1 MKIKCLSLALC
12 LCLLIGM
19 ALPLASCKKSEP
31 TPPEGT
37 YTRMTVDINPSVEFM
52 VDDQNKVVSVT
63 ALNDDGSI
71 LIAGEA
77 FVGKTPEEATRMVV
91 SLATDAG
98 YLVKGEIHVENTDES
113 QKVEISVSGNS
124 DYAKELAKN
133 VKSNVEKYLKDN
145 KITATVTDFWGQP
158 VAGMPVTLTQGSREN
173 IKITTPVDLIIVEA
187 LRKVVIED
195 GLFTEDEVKNMTE
208 EQLYKALAAGRIETA
223 QLLTA
228 EMREAYYRAKDYKI
242 SFVEKQATA
251 DIISGMGA
259 TYKVL
264 MSGYSTALAAY
275 STSIDKLDAL
285 RYSLLVDPESAYQK
299 ALASLRDAKEDLLK
313 EKKLIFSVK
322 DGDKAYAEIS
332 ASFKLSE
339 ETYNKALKAVEDAGA
354 AANKAMETAIAALRE
369 IEAQLKA
376 LEEKLRENEDISAK
390 LTAEA
395 QNLEDTLNKAKDN
408 FFAEFEAAHKS
419 DIEKAEAD
427 LEAKKQEL
435 IAAAKG

>member
-1 MKIKCLSLALC
+1 MKIKRLSLALC

-113 QKVEISVSGNS
+113 QKIEISVSGNS

-133 VKSNVEKYLKDN
+133 VKSDVEKYLKDN
-145 KITATVTDFWGQP
+145 KITATVES
-158 VAGMPVTLTQGSREN
+158 VKAKTLDEM
-173 IKITTPVDLIIVEA
+173 
-187 LRKVVIED
+187 RKVVIAD
-195 GLFTEDEVKNMTE
+195 GLFTEDEVKDMTE

-322 DGDKAYAEIS
+322 DGDKTYAEIS

-369 IEAQLKA
+369 VETQLKA

>member
-133 VKSNVEKYLKDN
+133 VKSDVEKYLKDN
-145 KITATVTDFWGQP
+145 KITATVES
-158 VAGMPVTLTQGSREN
+158 VKAKTLDEM
-173 IKITTPVDLIIVEA
+173 
-187 LRKVVIED
+187 RKVVIED

-259 TYKVL
+259 TYKAL
-264 MSGYSTALAAY
+264 MSGYSAALAAY

-322 DGDKAYAEIS
+322 DGDKTYVEIS

-339 ETYNKALKAVEDAGA
+339 EAYNKALKAVEDAGA

-369 IEAQLKA
+369 VEAQLKA

-395 QNLEDTLNKAKDN
+395 QKLEDTLNKAKDN

>member
-77 FVGKTPEEATRMVV
+77 FVGKTPEEATQLVV

-113 QKVEISVSGNS
+113 QKIEISVSGNS

-133 VKSNVEKYLKDN
+133 VKSDVEKYLKDN
-145 KITATVTDFWGQP
+145 KITATVES
-158 VAGMPVTLTQGSREN
+158 VKAKTLDEM
-173 IKITTPVDLIIVEA
+173 
-187 LRKVVIED
+187 RKVVIED

-251 DIISGMGA
+251 DIISGMEEA
-259 TYKVL
+259 NKAVMTL
-264 MSGYSTALAAY
+264 YSTALDTY
-275 STSIDKLDAL
+275 SKSIEALDEL

-322 DGDKAYAEIS
+322 DGDKTYAEIS

>member
-133 VKSNVEKYLKDN
+133 VKSDVEKYLKDN
-145 KITATVTDFWGQP
+145 KITATVES
-158 VAGMPVTLTQGSREN
+158 VKAKTLDEM
-173 IKITTPVDLIIVEA
+173 
-187 LRKVVIED
+187 RKVVIED

-275 STSIDKLDAL
+275 STSIDTLDDL

-322 DGDKAYAEIS
+322 DGDKTYVEIS

-369 IEAQLKA
+369 VETQLKA

-395 QNLEDTLNKAKDN
+395 QKLEDTLNKAKDN

>member
-133 VKSNVEKYLKDN
+133 VKSDVEKYLKDN
-145 KITATVTDFWGQP
+145 KITATVES
-158 VAGMPVTLTQGSREN
+158 VKAKTLDEM
-173 IKITTPVDLIIVEA
+173 
-187 LRKVVIED
+187 RKVVIED

-275 STSIDKLDAL
+275 STSIDTLDAL

-313 EKKLIFSVK
+313 ERKLIFSVK
-322 DGDKAYAEIS
+322 DGDKTYVEIS

-369 IEAQLKA
+369 IETQLKA

>member
-133 VKSNVEKYLKDN
+133 VKSDVEKYLKDN
-145 KITATVTDFWGQP
+145 KITATVES
-158 VAGMPVTLTQGSREN
+158 VKAKTLDEM
-173 IKITTPVDLIIVEA
+173 
-187 LRKVVIED
+187 RKVVIED
-195 GLFTEDEVKNMTE
+195 GLFTEDEVKDMTE

-275 STSIDKLDAL
+275 STSIDTLDEL

-322 DGDKAYAEIS
+322 DGDKTYAEIS
-332 ASFKLSE
+332 TSFKLSE

-369 IEAQLKA
+369 IETQLKA

>member
-133 VKSNVEKYLKDN
+133 VKSDVEKYLKDN
-145 KITATVTDFWGQP
+145 KITATVES
-158 VAGMPVTLTQGSREN
+158 VKAKTLDEM
-173 IKITTPVDLIIVEA
+173 
-187 LRKVVIED
+187 RKVVIED
-195 GLFTEDEVKNMTE
+195 GLFTEDEVKDMTE

-322 DGDKAYAEIS
+322 DGDKTYAEIS

-395 QNLEDTLNKAKDN
+395 QKLEDTLNKAKDN

>member
-133 VKSNVEKYLKDN
+133 VKSDVEKYLKDN
-145 KITATVTDFWGQP
+145 KITATVES
-158 VAGMPVTLTQGSREN
+158 VKAKTLDEM
-173 IKITTPVDLIIVEA
+173 
-187 LRKVVIED
+187 RKVVIED

-251 DIISGMGA
+251 DIISGMEEA
-259 TYKVL
+259 NKAVMTL
-264 MSGYSTALAAY
+264 YSTALDTY
-275 STSIDKLDAL
+275 SKSIEALDEL

-322 DGDKAYAEIS
+322 DGDKTYVEIS

-369 IEAQLKA
+369 VEAQLKA

>member
-77 FVGKTPEEATRMVV
+77 FVGKTPEEATQLVV

-133 VKSNVEKYLKDN
+133 VKSDVEKYLKDN
-145 KITATVTDFWGQP
+145 KITATVES
-158 VAGMPVTLTQGSREN
+158 VKAKTLDEM
-173 IKITTPVDLIIVEA
+173 
-187 LRKVVIED
+187 RKVVIED

-275 STSIDKLDAL
+275 STSIDTLDEL

-322 DGDKAYAEIS
+322 DGDKTYAEIS

>member
-19 ALPLASCKKSEP
+19 ALPLASCNKSEP

-133 VKSNVEKYLKDN
+133 VKSDVEKYLKDN
-145 KITATVTDFWGQP
+145 KITATVES
-158 VAGMPVTLTQGSREN
+158 VKAKTLDEM
-173 IKITTPVDLIIVEA
+173 
-187 LRKVVIED
+187 RKVVIED
-195 GLFTEDEVKNMTE
+195 GLFTEDEVKDMTE

-322 DGDKAYAEIS
+322 DGDKTYAEIS

-369 IEAQLKA
+369 IETQLKA

>member
-133 VKSNVEKYLKDN
+133 VKSDVEKYLKDN
-145 KITATVTDFWGQP
+145 KITATVES
-158 VAGMPVTLTQGSREN
+158 VKAKTLDEM
-173 IKITTPVDLIIVEA
+173 
-187 LRKVVIED
+187 RKVVIED

-313 EKKLIFSVK
+313 ERKLIFSVK
-322 DGDKAYAEIS
+322 DGDKTYVEIS

-339 ETYNKALKAVEDAGA
+339 EVYNKALKAVEDAGA

-369 IEAQLKA
+369 VEAQLKA

>member
-133 VKSNVEKYLKDN
+133 VKSDVEKYLKDN
-145 KITATVTDFWGQP
+145 KITATVES
-158 VAGMPVTLTQGSREN
+158 VKAKTLDEM
-173 IKITTPVDLIIVEA
+173 
-187 LRKVVIED
+187 RKVVVED
-195 GLFTEDEVKNMTE
+195 GLFTEDEVKDMTE

-259 TYKVL
+259 SYKVL

-275 STSIDKLDAL
+275 STSIDTLDKL

-322 DGDKAYAEIS
+322 DGDKTYAEIS

-369 IEAQLKA
+369 VEAQLKA

-435 IAAAKG
+435 ITAAKG

>member
-1 MKIKCLSLALC
+1 MKIRCLSLALC

-133 VKSNVEKYLKDN
+133 VKSDVEKYLKDN
-145 KITATVTDFWGQP
+145 KITATVES
-158 VAGMPVTLTQGSREN
+158 VKAKTLDEM
-173 IKITTPVDLIIVEA
+173 
-187 LRKVVIED
+187 RKVVIED

-275 STSIDKLDAL
+275 STSIDTLDEL

-322 DGDKAYAEIS
+322 DGDKTYVEIS

-339 ETYNKALKAVEDAGA
+339 ETYNKALKAVEDTGA

-395 QNLEDTLNKAKDN
+395 QKLEDTLNKAKDN

>member
-133 VKSNVEKYLKDN
+133 VKSDVEKYLKDN
-145 KITATVTDFWGQP
+145 KITATVES
-158 VAGMPVTLTQGSREN
+158 VKAKTLDEM
-173 IKITTPVDLIIVEA
+173 
-187 LRKVVIED
+187 RKVVIAD
-195 GLFTEDEVKNMTE
+195 GLFTEDEVKDMTE

-275 STSIDKLDAL
+275 STSIDTLDDL

-322 DGDKAYAEIS
+322 DGDKTYVEIS

-369 IEAQLKA
+369 VETQLKA

-395 QNLEDTLNKAKDN
+395 QKLEDTLNKAKDN

>member
-133 VKSNVEKYLKDN
+133 VKSDVEKYLKDN
-145 KITATVTDFWGQP
+145 KITATVES
-158 VAGMPVTLTQGSREN
+158 VKAKTLDEM
-173 IKITTPVDLIIVEA
+173 
-187 LRKVVIED
+187 RKVVIED
-195 GLFTEDEVKNMTE
+195 GLFTEDEVKDMTE

-275 STSIDKLDAL
+275 STSIDTLDEL

-322 DGDKAYAEIS
+322 DGDKTYVEIS

-339 ETYNKALKAVEDAGA
+339 EAYNKALKAVEDAGA

-369 IEAQLKA
+369 VEAQLKA

-395 QNLEDTLNKAKDN
+395 QKLEDTLNKAKDN
-408 FFAEFEAAHKS
+408 FFAEFEAAHKT
-419 DIEKAEAD
+419 DIEKEEAD

>member
-133 VKSNVEKYLKDN
+133 VKSDVEKYLKDN
-145 KITATVTDFWGQP
+145 KITATVES
-158 VAGMPVTLTQGSREN
+158 VKAKTLDEM
-173 IKITTPVDLIIVEA
+173 
-187 LRKVVIED
+187 RKVVIED
-195 GLFTEDEVKNMTE
+195 GLFTEDEVKDMTE

-251 DIISGMGA
+251 DIISGMEEEA
-259 TYKVL
+259 NKAVMTL
-264 MSGYSTALAAY
+264 YSTALDTY
-275 STSIDKLDAL
+275 SKSIEALDEL

-313 EKKLIFSVK
+313 EKKLVFSVK
-322 DGDKAYAEIS
+322 DGDKTYAEIS

-369 IEAQLKA
+369 VETQLKA

>member
-133 VKSNVEKYLKDN
+133 VKSDVEKYLKDN
-145 KITATVTDFWGQP
+145 KITATVES
-158 VAGMPVTLTQGSREN
+158 VKAKTLDEM
-173 IKITTPVDLIIVEA
+173 
-187 LRKVVIED
+187 RKVVIED

-251 DIISGMGA
+251 DIISGMEEA
-259 TYKVL
+259 NKAVMTL
-264 MSGYSTALAAY
+264 YSTALDTY
-275 STSIDKLDAL
+275 SKSIEALDEL
-285 RYSLLVDPESAYQK
+285 RYSLLVDPESTYQK

-322 DGDKAYAEIS
+322 DGDKTYVEIS

-369 IEAQLKA
+369 VEAQLKA

-395 QNLEDTLNKAKDN
+395 QNLEDTLNRAKDN

>member
-133 VKSNVEKYLKDN
+133 VKSDVEKYLKDN
-145 KITATVTDFWGQP
+145 KITATVES
-158 VAGMPVTLTQGSREN
+158 VKAKTLDEM
-173 IKITTPVDLIIVEA
+173 
-187 LRKVVIED
+187 RKVVIED

-242 SFVEKQATA
+242 SFVEKQTTA

-275 STSIDKLDAL
+275 STSIDALDEL

-322 DGDKAYAEIS
+322 DSDKTYVEIS

-369 IEAQLKA
+369 VEAQLKA

-395 QNLEDTLNKAKDN
+395 QKLEDTLNKAKDN

>member
-133 VKSNVEKYLKDN
+133 VKSDVEKYLKDN
-145 KITATVTDFWGQP
+145 KITATVES
-158 VAGMPVTLTQGSREN
+158 VKAKTLDEM
-173 IKITTPVDLIIVEA
+173 
-187 LRKVVIED
+187 RKVVIED

-322 DGDKAYAEIS
+322 DGDKTYVEIS

-369 IEAQLKA
+369 VEAQLKA

-395 QNLEDTLNKAKDN
+395 QNLEDTLNRAKDN

>member
-133 VKSNVEKYLKDN
+133 VKSDVEKYLKDN
-145 KITATVTDFWGQP
+145 KITATVES
-158 VAGMPVTLTQGSREN
+158 VKAKTLDEM
-173 IKITTPVDLIIVEA
+173 
-187 LRKVVIED
+187 RKVVIED
-195 GLFTEDEVKNMTE
+195 GLFTEDEVKDMTE

-275 STSIDKLDAL
+275 STSIDTLDEL

-322 DGDKAYAEIS
+322 DSDKTYVEIS

-369 IEAQLKA
+369 VEAQLKA

>member
-133 VKSNVEKYLKDN
+133 VKSDVEKYLKDN
-145 KITATVTDFWGQP
+145 KITATVES
-158 VAGMPVTLTQGSREN
+158 VKAKTLDEM
-173 IKITTPVDLIIVEA
+173 
-187 LRKVVIED
+187 RKVVIED
-195 GLFTEDEVKNMTE
+195 GLFTEDEVKDMTE

-275 STSIDKLDAL
+275 STSIDTLDEL

-322 DGDKAYAEIS
+322 DGDKTYAEIS

-369 IEAQLKA
+369 VETQLKA

>member
-133 VKSNVEKYLKDN
+133 VKSDVEKYLKDN
-145 KITATVTDFWGQP
+145 KITATVES
-158 VAGMPVTLTQGSREN
+158 VKAKTLDEM
-173 IKITTPVDLIIVEA
+173 
-187 LRKVVIED
+187 RKVVIED
-195 GLFTEDEVKNMTE
+195 GLFTEDEVKDMTE

-275 STSIDKLDAL
+275 STSIDTLDEL

-299 ALASLRDAKEDLLK
+299 ALASLRDAKEDQLK
-313 EKKLIFSVK
+313 EKKLVFSVK
-322 DGDKAYAEIS
+322 DGDKTYAEIS

>member
-133 VKSNVEKYLKDN
+133 VKSDVEKYLKDN
-145 KITATVTDFWGQP
+145 KITATVES
-158 VAGMPVTLTQGSREN
+158 VKAKTLDEM
-173 IKITTPVDLIIVEA
+173 
-187 LRKVVIED
+187 RKVVIAD
-195 GLFTEDEVKNMTE
+195 GLFTEDEVKDMTE

-322 DGDKAYAEIS
+322 DGDKTYAEIS

-369 IEAQLKA
+369 IETQLKA

>member
-133 VKSNVEKYLKDN
+133 VKSDVEKYLKDN
-145 KITATVTDFWGQP
+145 KITATVES
-158 VAGMPVTLTQGSREN
+158 VKAKTLDEM
-173 IKITTPVDLIIVEA
+173 
-187 LRKVVIED
+187 RKVVIED

-275 STSIDKLDAL
+275 STSIDTLDEL

-322 DGDKAYAEIS
+322 DGDKTYVEIS

>member
-1 MKIKCLSLALC
+1 MKIKCLSLTLC

-133 VKSNVEKYLKDN
+133 VKSDVEKYLKDN
-145 KITATVTDFWGQP
+145 KITATVES
-158 VAGMPVTLTQGSREN
+158 VKAKTLDEM
-173 IKITTPVDLIIVEA
+173 
-187 LRKVVIED
+187 RKVVIED
-195 GLFTEDEVKNMTE
+195 GLFTEDEVKDMTE

-275 STSIDKLDAL
+275 STSIDTLDEL

-322 DGDKAYAEIS
+322 DGDKTYVEIS

-339 ETYNKALKAVEDAGA
+339 EAYNKALKAVEDAGA

-369 IEAQLKA
+369 VEAQLKA

-395 QNLEDTLNKAKDN
+395 QKLEDTLNKAKDN

>member
-77 FVGKTPEEATRMVV
+77 FVGKTPEEATQLVV

-98 YLVKGEIHVENTDES
+98 YLVKGEIHTENTDES

-124 DYAKELAKN
+124 DYAKELAQI
-133 VKSNVEKYLKDN
+133 VKSDVEKYLKDN
-145 KITATVTDFWGQP
+145 KITATVESVKAKTLDEMRAVV
-158 VAGMPVTLTQGSREN
+158 VA
-173 IKITTPVDLIIVEA
+173 
-187 LRKVVIED
+187 D
-195 GLFTEDEVKNMTE
+195 GLFTEDEVKDMTE

-223 QLLTA
+223 ELLTA

-251 DIISGMGA
+251 DIISGMGT

-264 MSGYSTALAAY
+264 MSGYSAALVMY
-275 STSIDKLDAL
+275 STSIDTLDEL

-313 EKKLIFSVK
+313 EKKLVISVK
-322 DGDKAYAEIS
+322 DGDETYAEIS

-339 ETYNKALKAVEDAGA
+339 ETYNRALKAVEDAGA
-354 AANKAMETAIAALRE
+354 AANKAMEAAIATLRE
-369 IEAQLKA
+369 VETQLKE
-376 LEEKLRENEDISAK
+376 LEATLRENEDISAK

-395 QNLEDTLNKAKDN
+395 QNLENTLNKAKDD

>member
-133 VKSNVEKYLKDN
+133 VKSDVEKYLKDN
-145 KITATVTDFWGQP
+145 KITATVES
-158 VAGMPVTLTQGSREN
+158 VKAKTLDEM
-173 IKITTPVDLIIVEA
+173 
-187 LRKVVIED
+187 RKVVVED

-275 STSIDKLDAL
+275 STSIDTLDKL

-299 ALASLRDAKEDLLK
+299 ALANLRDAKEDLLK

-322 DGDKAYAEIS
+322 DGDKTYAEIS

-369 IEAQLKA
+369 VEAQLKA

-395 QNLEDTLNKAKDN
+395 QKLEDTLNKAKDN

>member
-133 VKSNVEKYLKDN
+133 VKSDVEKYLKDN
-145 KITATVTDFWGQP
+145 KITATVES
-158 VAGMPVTLTQGSREN
+158 VKAKTLDEM
-173 IKITTPVDLIIVEA
+173 
-187 LRKVVIED
+187 RKVVIED

-275 STSIDKLDAL
+275 STSIDTLDEL

-322 DGDKAYAEIS
+322 DGDKTYVEIS

-339 ETYNKALKAVEDAGA
+339 EAYNKALKAVEDAGA

-369 IEAQLKA
+369 VEAQLKA

-395 QNLEDTLNKAKDN
+395 QKLEDTLNKAKDN

>member
-31 TPPEGT
+31 TPPERT

-133 VKSNVEKYLKDN
+133 VKSDVEKYLKDN
-145 KITATVTDFWGQP
+145 KITATVES
-158 VAGMPVTLTQGSREN
+158 VKAKTLDEM
-173 IKITTPVDLIIVEA
+173 
-187 LRKVVIED
+187 RKVVIED

-322 DGDKAYAEIS
+322 DGDKTYVEIS

-339 ETYNKALKAVEDAGA
+339 EAYNKALKAVEDAGA

-369 IEAQLKA
+369 VEAQLKA

>member
-77 FVGKTPEEATRMVV
+77 FVGKTPEEASRMVV

-133 VKSNVEKYLKDN
+133 VKSDVEKYLKDN
-145 KITATVTDFWGQP
+145 KITATVES
-158 VAGMPVTLTQGSREN
+158 VKAKTLDEM
-173 IKITTPVDLIIVEA
+173 
-187 LRKVVIED
+187 RKVVIED

-275 STSIDKLDAL
+275 STSIDTLDKL

-299 ALASLRDAKEDLLK
+299 ALANLRDAKEDLLK

-322 DGDKAYAEIS
+322 DGDKTYAEIS

-369 IEAQLKA
+369 VEAQLKA

>member
-1 MKIKCLSLALC
+1 MKIKRLSLALC

-133 VKSNVEKYLKDN
+133 VKSDVEKYLKDN
-145 KITATVTDFWGQP
+145 KITATVES
-158 VAGMPVTLTQGSREN
+158 VKAKTLDEM
-173 IKITTPVDLIIVEA
+173 
-187 LRKVVIED
+187 RKVVIED

-275 STSIDKLDAL
+275 STSIDTLDEL

-322 DGDKAYAEIS
+322 DGDKTYAEIS

>member
-133 VKSNVEKYLKDN
+133 VKSDVEKYLKDN
-145 KITATVTDFWGQP
+145 KITATVES
-158 VAGMPVTLTQGSREN
+158 VKAKTLDEM
-173 IKITTPVDLIIVEA
+173 
-187 LRKVVIED
+187 RKVVIED

-259 TYKVL
+259 TYKAL
-264 MSGYSTALAAY
+264 MSGYSAALAAY

-322 DGDKAYAEIS
+322 DGDKTYVEIS

-339 ETYNKALKAVEDAGA
+339 EAYNKALKAVEDAGT

-369 IEAQLKA
+369 IEAQLTA
-376 LEEKLRENEDISAK
+376 L
-390 LTAEA
+390 
-395 QNLEDTLNKAKDN
+395 
-408 FFAEFEAAHKS
+408 
-419 DIEKAEAD
+419 
-427 LEAKKQEL
+427 
-435 IAAAKG
+435 